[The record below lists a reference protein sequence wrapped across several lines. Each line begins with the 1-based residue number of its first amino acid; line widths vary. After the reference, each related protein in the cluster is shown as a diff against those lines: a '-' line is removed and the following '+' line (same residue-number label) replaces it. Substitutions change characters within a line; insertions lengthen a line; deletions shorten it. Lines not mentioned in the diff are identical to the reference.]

1 MLRLPLGKKGHDMDA
16 DLVQLLRLRRPSR
29 ETGSPDH
36 LVACSICLRVLRGSK
51 WLDAEQ
57 VIRELRSYELE
68 SPPYLEPAVCE
79 ACAETIFAR
88 RVQSEDPVA
97 A

>member
-1 MLRLPLGKKGHDMDA
+1 MDA

-29 ETGSPDH
+29 EARSRDH
-36 LVACSICLRVLRGSK
+36 LVACSICLRVHRGSQ

-68 SPPYLEPAVCE
+68 SPPHLDAAVCE
-79 ACAETIFAR
+79 ACAEAIFAR
-88 RVQSEDPVA
+88 RAQSEEPVA